1 MVRSRAVVV
10 VTVLTAA
17 SVLGWWLGEQRR
29 AANMQARVIE
39 VVDGDTIVVALAGG
53 ATDTV
58 RLLGVDTPET
68 KHPTKP
74 VQCYGPEASAFST
87 AELSGR
93 VVRLEVDVQRRDIYG
108 RLLAYVYLGATRF
121 NDVLLE
127 QGYARLLVIPPNGS
141 YARTMLAEEL
151 DARRH
156 GRGLWGA
163 C

>member
-1 MVRSRAVVV
+1 
-10 VTVLTAA
+10 
-17 SVLGWWLGEQRR
+17 
-29 AANMQARVIE
+29 
-39 VVDGDTIVVALAGG
+39 
-53 ATDTV
+53 
-58 RLLGVDTPET
+58 
-68 KHPTKP
+68 

-87 AELSGR
+87 AKLSGR

-108 RLLAYVYLGATRF
+108 RPLAYVYLGATRF
-121 NDVLLE
+121 TDVLLE